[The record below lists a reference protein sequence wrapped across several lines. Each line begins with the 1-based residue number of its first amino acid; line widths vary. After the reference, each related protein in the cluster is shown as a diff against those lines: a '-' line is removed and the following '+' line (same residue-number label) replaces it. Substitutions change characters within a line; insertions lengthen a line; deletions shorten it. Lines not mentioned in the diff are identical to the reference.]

1 MLVYGNTQWERRLH
15 ELANHSSCNA
25 IEGHATQ
32 LSLLERDRV
41 FRAAVKQCEQI
52 TAEHSRSFYLAS
64 GLLPAVKRR
73 AMRVLYALCRTADD
87 LADEPSDQPLEKLQE
102 LRRGVRGAGTT
113 RQDAVL
119 TAWEGIRNCYK
130 IPLCYVDQL
139 LDGVE
144 SDLVR
149 NRYQTFEDL
158 SVYCYNVASTV
169 GLMSMRITGF
179 SSQLA
184 VPYAIKLGI
193 ALQLTNILRDV
204 GEDWASGRL
213 YLPQE
218 ELDAFG
224 LGEAEV
230 AAGKADPR
238 WRDFMRFQISRARQ
252 LYAEA
257 IPGISLLHR
266 DGRLAVS
273 AAAVLYRGILE
284 DIEKHQYDVFSRRA
298 FVSRGRKLAALPIA
312 FGHAWLARRA

>member
-1 MLVYGNTQWERRLH
+1 MLVSGIARWERRLH
-15 ELANHSSCNA
+15 ELANDSSCSANEGNA
-25 IEGHATQ
+25 LQ
-32 LSLLERDRV
+32 LSLLEKDRV
-41 FRAAVKQCEQI
+41 FRAAVKRCEQI
-52 TAEHSRSFYLAS
+52 TAEHSRSFYLAT

-73 AMRVLYALCRTADD
+73 AMRVLYAFCRTADD

-102 LRRGVRGAGTT
+102 LRRSVTGGAAA

-119 TAWEGIRNCYK
+119 TAWEGIRSCYD
-130 IPLCYVDQL
+130 IPLCYVEQL

-149 NRYQTFEDL
+149 RRYQTFEEL
-158 SVYCYNVASTV
+158 SVYCYSVASTV

-179 SSQLA
+179 SSSLA
-184 VPYAIKLGI
+184 VPYAIKLGV

-204 GEDWASGRL
+204 GEDWASGRI

-218 ELDAFG
+218 ELEAYG

-230 AAGKADPR
+230 AAGQVDPR
-238 WRDFMRFQISRARQ
+238 WREFMRYQISRARQ
-252 LYAEA
+252 LYAESM
-257 IPGISLLHR
+257 PGISLLHP

-284 DIEKHQYDVFSRRA
+284 DIERHQYDVFSRRA
-298 FVSRGRKLAALPIA
+298 FVSRGRKLSFLPVA
-312 FGHAWLARRA
+312 FGHAWLARI